1 MNRKSQKVFALVSL
15 GAIFVL
21 LGSSIVLASPLAQV
35 PVVAPSPTLEPT
47 RTPAPGGDNSAEP
60 MGGLNSPAGQGPP
73 PGPTVDVPTDEP
85 QPTSPPPQPTSP
97 PPQPTSPPPQPTQ
110 PGPTS
115 APTGGPQTSDSEGK
129 RGSSGKPHAN
139 SSISGFVTNHATGK
153 GAPGIVVE
161 IDASGWKDRTVTD
174 DNGFYYFHGLSAGRA
189 ILNLALEGG
198 GLPTNPNAVV
208 SLTGH
213 NEVRVEL
220 GFFPPGP
227 TAAARM
233 GAADATATAPVGSG
247 EARATS
253 GLEEGQEQE
262 NVVVSEPTATAP
274 AEKETDQPA
283 AEARLSGS
291 PSGADQAVEERM
303 PVTGQA
309 AGFDYHERLLLGGV
323 ALGALVLL
331 SRRVTRSLRH

>member
-1 MNRKSQKVFALVSL
+1 MNGRSREVFAFVSL
-15 GAIFVL
+15 GAIVVL
-21 LGSSIVLASPLAQV
+21 LGSSTVLASPPAQI
-35 PVVAPSPTLEPT
+35 PFVAPSPTLEPT
-47 RTPAPGGDNSAEP
+47 RTPTPGGDNSAEP
-60 MGGLNSPAGQGPP
+60 MGGFHSVPKDTMGPP
-73 PGPTVDVPTDEP
+73 PSATIVD
-85 QPTSPPPQPTSP
+85 
-97 PPQPTSPPPQPTQ
+97 
-110 PGPTS
+110 GPTS
-115 APTGGPQTSDSEGK
+115 TRQEPTSTRQEPTSTRQEPTSTRQEPTPKTPQLSDSK
-129 RGSSGKPHAN
+129 DRRGPSGKPHAN
-139 SSISGFVTNHATGK
+139 SSISGFVINHATGK

-253 GLEEGQEQE
+253 GLEGGQEQE
-262 NVVVSEPTATAP
+262 NVVVSEPTATVP
-274 AEKETDQPA
+274 AEKE
-283 AEARLSGS
+283 
-291 PSGADQAVEERM
+291 ADQAVEERM

-309 AGFDYHERLLLGGV
+309 AGSDYHGRLLLGGI
-323 ALGALVLL
+323 ALGALILL
-331 SRRVTRSLRH
+331 GRRATRSL